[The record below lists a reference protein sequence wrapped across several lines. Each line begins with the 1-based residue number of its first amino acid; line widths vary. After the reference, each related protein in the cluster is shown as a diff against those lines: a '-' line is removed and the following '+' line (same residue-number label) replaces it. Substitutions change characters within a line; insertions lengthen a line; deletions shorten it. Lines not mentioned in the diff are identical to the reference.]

1 LHAGVNS
8 AGHGDLLGKGRGE
21 LVKRCAA
28 QGRARRDNRKGAS
41 LRKKTRDAGRKP
53 SARDE
58 LATETRQAGRSTAA
72 MAREQEPGRRGY
84 GRRARAPAE
93 KLHARPWKKR
103 RRKQG
108 CGEALALAL
117 AERATWVFRRVLWSS
132 FPARVLC
139 S

>member
-8 AGHGDLLGKGRGE
+8 AGRGDLLGQGRGD
-21 LVKRCAA
+21 
-28 QGRARRDNRKGAS
+28 G
-41 LRKKTRDAGRKP
+41 GRKP

-103 RRKQG
+103 
-108 CGEALALAL
+108 
-117 AERATWVFRRVLWSS
+117 ERI
-132 FPARVLC
+132 
-139 S
+139 